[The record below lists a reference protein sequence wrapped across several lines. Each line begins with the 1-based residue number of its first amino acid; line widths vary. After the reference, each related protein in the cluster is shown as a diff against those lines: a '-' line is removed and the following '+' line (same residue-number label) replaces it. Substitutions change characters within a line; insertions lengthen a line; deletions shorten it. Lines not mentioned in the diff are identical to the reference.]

1 MVLLVFKNIPEHI
14 AEIAV
19 AGHHDGF
26 LQGERGFVDV
36 ASELAVAEM
45 VALAARIGDL
55 CVQCAFLQAYEAV
68 DKFEHGAWR
77 VRSLYGSVEHRLVRV
92 LDDLVIVLADV
103 RQHAHIDSWTGHKC
117 EDFSCL
123 RFDRHEAPDLVSHQL
138 LAVLLQIRVNRGVDV
153 VSRYGFLVHLS
164 VFVALL
170 DLVAGVAKVDVVP
183 FLSTQFLLS
192 RGLDPGLTGIVS
204 RAVFPGMLLYVVG
217 VHLRDIAEQVST
229 GVDGIVPDA
238 SGLSPEAW
246 ELVLDLSELHVGLR
260 LYLLEHHDTLV
271 TDAATVP
278 GIFIHLVTDE
288 FWCHVEGVR
297 QHKRVELFHLARG
310 DKDVVG
316 DLVADYDLA
325 VAVIDDASGGIDDVI
340 DHRIVVRVDLV
351 FVIDDLDVEQLPED
365 DGGDDK
371 QPDYQGFSST
381 FCLHGSAD

>member
-1 MVLLVFKNIPEHI
+1 MSAEFRPVRRGSPCPACVRSRNFGHIRSICRAPRRCRGIFVFKNIPEHI

-77 VRSLYGSVEHRLVRV
+77 VRSLYGPVEHRLVRV

-138 LAVLLQIRVNRGVDV
+138 LAVLLQIRVDRGVDV

-170 DLVAGVAKVDVVP
+170 DLVAGVAKRRCGTLSLHAVP
-183 FLSTQFLLS
+183 SL
-192 RGLDPGLTGIVS
+192 
-204 RAVFPGMLLYVVG
+204 A
-217 VHLRDIAEQVST
+217 
-229 GVDGIVPDA
+229 A
-238 SGLSPEAW
+238 SIP
-246 ELVLDLSELHVGLR
+246 VLP
-260 LYLLEHHDTLV
+260 
-271 TDAATVP
+271 A
-278 GIFIHLVTDE
+278 
-288 FWCHVEGVR
+288 
-297 QHKRVELFHLARG
+297 
-310 DKDVVG
+310 
-316 DLVADYDLA
+316 
-325 VAVIDDASGGIDDVI
+325 
-340 DHRIVVRVDLV
+340 
-351 FVIDDLDVEQLPED
+351 
-365 DGGDDK
+365 
-371 QPDYQGFSST
+371 
-381 FCLHGSAD
+381 